1 MNTAKDAALAFG
13 LIPIPGLD
21 LENVFALCRLPG
33 EGEGL
38 TSKDI
43 KKIVD
48 ATLQTK
54 PAGATHWSCRTMA
67 QAAKVSKATVNRIWQ
82 SHRIQPHRTK
92 NFKLSR
98 DPKFLE
104 RLTDVVGLYLNPPEK
119 ALVLCVDE
127 KSQIQALDRTQPGL
141 PIKKG
146 RCGTMTH
153 DYKRNGAGVDWPF
166 FDILAF
172 EKTVPDNEGR
182 WALPWFE
189 PEITPLVNQP
199 GQRANFSF
207 ATAAP
212 EVRIRAVVEAQAMSL
227 RAHSLWIG
235 AFQTLR
241 VTGGASQSVGI
252 LQTLADVFDSPVET
266 IATTDS
272 AALGAAMIAAH
283 AAGGLS
289 YEALASAFCP
299 PTRTIRPRAEAAAVY
314 AECLPAFRA
323 FETAAQTR

>member
-1 MNTAKDAALAFG
+1 
-13 LIPIPGLD
+13 
-21 LENVFALCRLPG
+21 
-33 EGEGL
+33 
-38 TSKDI
+38 
-43 KKIVD
+43 
-48 ATLQTK
+48 
-54 PAGATHWSCRTMA
+54 
-67 QAAKVSKATVNRIWQ
+67 
-82 SHRIQPHRTK
+82 
-92 NFKLSR
+92 
-98 DPKFLE
+98 
-104 RLTDVVGLYLNPPEK
+104 
-119 ALVLCVDE
+119 
-127 KSQIQALDRTQPGL
+127 
-141 PIKKG
+141 
-146 RCGTMTH
+146 
-153 DYKRNGAGVDWPF
+153 
-166 FDILAF
+166 
-172 EKTVPDNEGR
+172 
-182 WALPWFE
+182 
-189 PEITPLVNQP
+189 
-199 GQRANFSF
+199 
-207 ATAAP
+207 
-212 EVRIRAVVEAQAMSL
+212 MSL

>member
-1 MNTAKDAALAFG
+1 
-13 LIPIPGLD
+13 
-21 LENVFALCRLPG
+21 
-33 EGEGL
+33 
-38 TSKDI
+38 
-43 KKIVD
+43 
-48 ATLQTK
+48 
-54 PAGATHWSCRTMA
+54 MA

-172 EKTVPDNEGR
+172 EKTVPGNEGR

-199 GQRANFSF
+199 GLRANFSF

-299 PTRTIRPRAEAAAVY
+299 QPGRSAREPRRQPSMQSACPPSAHLKPQRKPDKSKARCAVARSVPITVGRDPHPQSQSRPREKSAS
-314 AECLPAFRA
+314 PALR
-323 FETAAQTR
+323 